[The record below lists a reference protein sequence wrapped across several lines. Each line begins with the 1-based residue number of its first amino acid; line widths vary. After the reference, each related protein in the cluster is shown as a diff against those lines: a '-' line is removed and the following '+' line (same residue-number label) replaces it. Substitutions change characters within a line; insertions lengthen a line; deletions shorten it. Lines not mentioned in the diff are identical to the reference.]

1 MTTVAP
7 PATAAHDLL
16 EEIAVCEEA
25 MRSARTPELA
35 RAVMAEFTR
44 LLESRYELWIRYFFP
59 NHVVHDLADHHH
71 SLWRW
76 VWSIEDGRRVEPRV
90 DIWSRGGAKSTTAE
104 LATASLGARRRR
116 RYVLYVCHERG
127 TEIRDPDL
135 GWMLVEDHPTAR
147 ERCDSGFRV
156 RIAGL
161 PFTETVTREHQYW
174 ARRVARRDRGHGVP
188 AQIMRTDPA
197 WAEARTLDWNTWLG
211 LPIDDV
217 VEDRGPALTRNGCE
231 VDHPGFDD
239 PEWWWAIGLWW
250 GDGTLG
256 GGQRSQISWSTAD
269 AHPAIRERLI
279 AVLRKYGYV
288 PRVRPRTGCA
298 DVTICD
304 ASVARWLHE
313 WKAGRNRKQP
323 PEWVERLP
331 LEKQAS
337 LLRGYLDADGHVDN
351 RSVRLTSIHLPGLLS
366 VRRMLAR
373 LGISSGITLRRSG
386 RASTIQGRPVTVAPS
401 YSLAFRENADR
412 LGFEVPA
419 HVESVRDLFIADGF
433 LWSRVREIEPVE
445 SATFVPITTSTSA
458 YETHFARSHNC
469 GTQDQADEHVA
480 NLATLLESERFV
492 LHYPDVAR
500 PHVGLHGGR
509 RGWRR
514 NRLSSAS
521 GFTVDAVGLD
531 TAMRGV
537 KVDADRPDLLVLDDV
552 DDVADSALVTSKK
565 VARVTRSLFPTGA
578 EHYTIL
584 AIQNLVIPKGVMAR
598 IAGVARDVESGEIL
612 STAHVCGPIPA
623 VRDLQLEQRQDPPD
637 PETGEAKIRWVIT
650 GGEPTWPA
658 GQSLERCQNQIADWG
673 KNAFLI
679 EAQHEVHLRSGGFF
693 KAFEWMS
700 RVRPDGTPLMVQGPF
715 ASDDPDVIRIRA
727 WDTAATEPSGDNDP
741 DWTVG
746 VLMAAH
752 RTRKTY
758 RIEDVV
764 RFRAASGTVRTRIR
778 QTTLEDWERYGNL
791 RYWTGVEQEPG
802 PHGRDRAYA
811 WVHETLAG
819 FNVKKLAPAGSKPER
834 AAPFAGAMENMI
846 VEIVER
852 DWAGNLT
859 WDRWVKDFLAEHE
872 AFTENNTHDHDDQV
886 DAAAHAFN
894 WLQGQLIHGQPAS
907 TSVEQMA
914 SIRIT

>member
-116 RYVLYVCHERG
+116 RYVLYV
-127 TEIRDPDL
+127 
-135 GWMLVEDHPTAR
+135 
-147 ERCDSGFRV
+147 
-156 RIAGL
+156 
-161 PFTETVTREHQYW
+161 
-174 ARRVARRDRGHGVP
+174 
-188 AQIMRTDPA
+188 
-197 WAEARTLDWNTWLG
+197 
-211 LPIDDV
+211 
-217 VEDRGPALTRNGCE
+217 
-231 VDHPGFDD
+231 
-239 PEWWWAIGLWW
+239 
-250 GDGTLG
+250 
-256 GGQRSQISWSTAD
+256 
-269 AHPAIRERLI
+269 
-279 AVLRKYGYV
+279 
-288 PRVRPRTGCA
+288 
-298 DVTICD
+298 
-304 ASVARWLHE
+304 
-313 WKAGRNRKQP
+313 
-323 PEWVERLP
+323 
-331 LEKQAS
+331 
-337 LLRGYLDADGHVDN
+337 
-351 RSVRLTSIHLPGLLS
+351 
-366 VRRMLAR
+366 
-373 LGISSGITLRRSG
+373 
-386 RASTIQGRPVTVAPS
+386 
-401 YSLAFRENADR
+401 
-412 LGFEVPA
+412 
-419 HVESVRDLFIADGF
+419 
-433 LWSRVREIEPVE
+433 
-445 SATFVPITTSTSA
+445 
-458 YETHFARSHNC
+458 C

-584 AIQNLVIPKGVMAR
+584 AIQNLVIPNGVMAR

-650 GGEPTWPA
+650 DGEPTWPA

-907 TSVEQMA
+907 TSVSQMTNA
-914 SIRIT
+914 RL